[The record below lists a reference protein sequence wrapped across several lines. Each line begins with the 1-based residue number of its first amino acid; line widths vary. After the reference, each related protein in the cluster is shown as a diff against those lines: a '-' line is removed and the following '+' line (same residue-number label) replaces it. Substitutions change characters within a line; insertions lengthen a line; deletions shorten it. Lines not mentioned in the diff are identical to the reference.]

1 MTGPGSFDESAVRM
15 VPGTPAGHAH
25 GRTRDS
31 ITALVGAYRRR
42 RYACLFVT
50 LLITLGAGSTIDILA
65 PHYNP
70 LELLL
75 VLNLLAA
82 IASVAYEGRMRLL
95 FLLGAAFVL
104 ARGLLAALGV
114 PGMLAF
120 SEFLWVTAILLV
132 MAAAVRRALRS
143 GVVDPE
149 RILAALDAYLLAGLL
164 FGVGY
169 RVVDQVWP
177 GSFGGAKPLGLAQS
191 IYFSFVTLAT
201 LGYGDVV
208 PVSEPARGLAIVE
221 GVSGQ
226 MYLTVLVARLVSLYS
241 QQRND

>member
-1 MTGPGSFDESAVRM
+1 MTGPGSFDESALRM

-50 LLITLGAGSTIDILA
+50 LLVTLGAGSTIDILA

-169 RVVDQVWP
+169 RA

-241 QQRND
+241 QERNA